1 MEETKSRFTWVEK
14 AAIPL
19 ITALGITIYPFVL
32 PILER
37 AYGIQEQKMD
47 AVKTEIS
54 NTVNSEETIE
64 SLSRKIEEHSHYF
77 SSTLEEITVQVQEF
91 NEMKESW
98 KSSKAITLRL
108 HDDGQITFT
117 ALDGKEYDAYWN
129 ENERVWKYIK
139 NGNSYVIFQKED

>member
-47 AVKTEIS
+47 FVKTEIQ

-64 SLSRKIEEHSHYF
+64 SLSRKIEEHSNQF
-77 SSTLEEITVQVQEF
+77 SSNLEDLTKQIHEF

-117 ALDGKEYDAYWN
+117 ALDGKEYDAYYN
-129 ENERVWKYIK
+129 ETEKVWKYIK